1 MIIVPD
7 CQGTRPSYSV
17 ELKYSPSSISHSS
30 DKNCKKI
37 SLIDQIIL
45 ALIITFLYKIFVHTL
60 SWFAHKYIYGTSY
73 TVYHFIMLLF
83 IWLVFII
90 FPPILSFKTIILLL
104 MHGSSWCTI
113 CTPWF
118 GRLWT
123 WIIDWLHTKFVCVK
137 WKSLSWWLIKINKIS
152 SLCYVLVMFV

>member
-7 CQGTRPSYSV
+7 CQGSRPSYSV
-17 ELKYSPSSISHSS
+17 ELKYSPSSINHST
-30 DKNCKKI
+30 DKDCKTI
-37 SLIDQIIL
+37 SIIDQIIL

-83 IWLVFII
+83 IWLVFKI

-104 MHGSSWCTI
+104 MHGSSWCTV
-113 CTPWF
+113 CTLTVLLLMH
-118 GRLWT
+118 GSVL
-123 WIIDWLHTKFVCVK
+123 LMYCLY
-137 WKSLSWWLIKINKIS
+137 SY
-152 SLCYVLVMFV
+152 SLCMGPLDAQFVLHGLEGCGFEL